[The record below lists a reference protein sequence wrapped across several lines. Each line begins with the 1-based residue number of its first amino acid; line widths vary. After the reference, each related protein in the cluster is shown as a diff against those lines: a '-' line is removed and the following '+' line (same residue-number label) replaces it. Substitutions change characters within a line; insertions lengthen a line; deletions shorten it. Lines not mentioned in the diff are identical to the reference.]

1 MNYQIKNF
9 KIEDKELWNLFNYFA
24 KEYNST
30 DCLFNK
36 SALNYFKEYEIYHG
50 WDVQDKSFCLFNGE
64 EPYFLFMGALMLR
77 GNEKKY
83 FLFSKPC
90 LILESSELN
99 KKQRKNIS
107 SKMSELFLNNNY
119 LFFVDTFYKSNLMPY
134 SYDFLL
140 TKNSFLVKTYCTRK
154 ILIYQSEEKLWK
166 DIRTSYKSLINW
178 GIRELEISILT
189 GNSISKDLIEEY
201 RMLHFDVSGKESR
214 SKETWNLQYEAIK
227 EEEAFLVTGR
237 KDGVLVSVGYFPM
250 NKTHAFYGSSA
261 SKFSEI
267 QKPLFH
273 ALMWKAILYCKKRN
287 ILYFE
292 TGPELNKLENIKK
305 KVDSKNLNIA
315 QFKAGFGG
323 KLFLKNTI
331 ERII

>member
-1 MNYQIKNF
+1 MFTVKIKYSKGNYQIKNF

-107 SKMSELFLNNNY
+107 LK
-119 LFFVDTFYKSNLMPY
+119 
-134 SYDFLL
+134 
-140 TKNSFLVKTYCTRK
+140 KNFGK
-154 ILIYQSEEKLWK
+154 I
-166 DIRTSYKSLINW
+166 
-178 GIRELEISILT
+178 
-189 GNSISKDLIEEY
+189 
-201 RMLHFDVSGKESR
+201 
-214 SKETWNLQYEAIK
+214 
-227 EEEAFLVTGR
+227 
-237 KDGVLVSVGYFPM
+237 
-250 NKTHAFYGSSA
+250 
-261 SKFSEI
+261 
-267 QKPLFH
+267 
-273 ALMWKAILYCKKRN
+273 
-287 ILYFE
+287 
-292 TGPELNKLENIKK
+292 
-305 KVDSKNLNIA
+305 
-315 QFKAGFGG
+315 
-323 KLFLKNTI
+323 
-331 ERII
+331 